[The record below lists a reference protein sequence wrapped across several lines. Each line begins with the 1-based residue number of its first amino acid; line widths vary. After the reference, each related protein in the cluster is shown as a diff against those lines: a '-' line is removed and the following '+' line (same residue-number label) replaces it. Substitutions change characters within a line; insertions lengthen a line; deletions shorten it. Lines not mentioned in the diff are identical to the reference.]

1 MSSNSLSFTNIKDGI
16 FNNIYL
22 IDEDGGID
30 DIKDLLSTSSGDL
43 SGIMVELNK
52 KAPKQNPEFTGTVTV
67 PNNSFSQSK
76 VVNLES
82 DLLSKAPTLN
92 PTLSGT
98 VILPGATFYTGFGG
112 PVFDKPVSFTAGVAG
127 LTKSNAGLDYVDN
140 TNDLQKPISNSNFN
154 SFRIK
159 S

>member
-1 MSSNSLSFTNIKDGI
+1 MSSFTNVKDAVY
-16 FNNIYL
+16 NNIYL
-22 IDEDGGID
+22 INENGGLDNIR
-30 DIKDLLSTSSGDL
+30 DLLSVAGGDVSDIL
-43 SGIMVELNK
+43 DELNK

-98 VILPGATFYTGFGG
+98 VILPGATFYRSEERRVG
-112 PVFDKPVSFTAGVAG
+112 K
-127 LTKSNAGLDYVDN
+127 
-140 TNDLQKPISNSNFN
+140 
-154 SFRIK
+154 
-159 S
+159 